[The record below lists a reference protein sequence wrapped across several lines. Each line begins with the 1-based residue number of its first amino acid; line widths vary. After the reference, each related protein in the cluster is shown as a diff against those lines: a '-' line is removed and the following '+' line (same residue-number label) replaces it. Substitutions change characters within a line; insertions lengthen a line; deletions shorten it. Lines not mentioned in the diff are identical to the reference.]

1 MNMTKRNIVL
11 IGMAGAG
18 KSTLGVLAA
27 KALGMS
33 FVDTD
38 IIIQETTER
47 LLQEIIDNDGIDS
60 FLKIEEDVLSGLTVK
75 NSILATGGSA
85 IYSDKGMQALK
96 ENGTVVYISVSYE
109 EIKKRVNNIET
120 RGIVLKQGNTLKD
133 AFSERLPLYRKYADV
148 IIECD
153 GKDIEACVNEI
164 VKIGNELS

>member
-153 GKDIEACVNEI
+153 GKDIESCVNEI